1 MLSEVLATDNR
12 DNIMLNVV
20 GCRTTEPTPQAQPGG
35 LSAVQLNHTSA
46 WQQTLTM
53 ALLPNG
59 SQEVG
64 GTHER
69 SLKTLHTTR

>member
-35 LSAVQLNHTSA
+35 SPRFNS
-46 WQQTLTM
+46 
-53 ALLPNG
+53 
-59 SQEVG
+59 
-64 GTHER
+64 
-69 SLKTLHTTR
+69 TTRLLGSKR